1 MNAIIARCKWR
12 IIKKNLNRIR
22 KKSILKNVYLFEE
35 KNADLLHQ
43 LNFYGIL
50 LNWDSIKI
58 NSSMHNGN
66 KKKTEQFQFF
76 PSANFIPTSYRI
88 PKSFIVYV
96 LLFFYYND
104 KIPKKSKWHN

>member
-1 MNAIIARCKWR
+1 MEFYSTGTLSKSIARC
-12 IIKKNLNRIR
+12 IM
-22 KKSILKNVYLFEE
+22 ET
-35 KNADLLHQ
+35 
-43 LNFYGIL
+43 
-50 LNWDSIKI
+50 
-58 NSSMHNGN
+58 
-66 KKKTEQFQFF
+66 KKTEQFQFF